1 MTGSG
6 CGMGPPGP
14 PSYSA
19 SLQRLVTAAR
29 RTHPV
34 VSKLVKNGQKHSAVS
49 LFFTRFRRACN
60 HQKVVLHRFP
70 LR

>member
-34 VSKLVKNGQKHSAVS
+34 VSKLVKNGQAH
-49 LFFTRFRRACN
+49 RAQWFQRYMELN
-60 HQKVVLHRFP
+60 EI
-70 LR
+70 